1 MIIFKKLE
9 KLEKFNM
16 ETKVG
21 RNNFISL
28 FSIIGIL
35 LNILLSIFKITIGII
50 SNSIAI
56 LTDGLNN
63 MYDIFS
69 SFISFIGIKLADKE
83 ADDGHPYGHGRIEYV
98 ASLFISIIVFLMG
111 LEFLKASIIKI
122 INPED
127 VLINELMIVIL
138 IISILIKL
146 YIYAYNKEY
155 SKKLNSLS
163 MEAVAADSMSDI
175 LITSLVVA
183 NAFVFYIFKLNI
195 DGYVGVLISLFVLY
209 SGGSS
214 ALEAIHILIGVAPR
228 DKTFK
233 RLEDFIVDDKKF
245 LGIHHLVVHDY
256 GPNCLM
262 MTLHVEVS
270 AEFDFKDAYF
280 VQDEL
285 EKKIKKQFGY
295 NIFIK
300 LEPVNYAKKDKEVK
314 KLEKVIQSYIKD
326 YAVISNFRVTDNS
339 SHFIIFD
346 AKLKSGIGK
355 LRHTEGFLI
364 KEIKKHNPNYNIDIN
379 LKEDL

>member
-1 MIIFKKLE
+1 MLIFKKLE
-9 KLEKFNM
+9 KLDRFNVN
-16 ETKVG
+16 TKQG

-28 FSIIGIL
+28 FSVIGIL
-35 LNILLSIFKITIGII
+35 LNVLLSVFKIGIGII

-63 MYDIFS
+63 LYDIFS

-83 ADDGHPYGHGRIEYV
+83 ADDGHPYGHGRVEYV

-122 INPED
+122 IHPED
-127 VLINELMIVIL
+127 VFINILMIVIL
-138 IISILIKL
+138 IISILIKV
-146 YIYAYNKEY
+146 YIYTYNKVY

-163 MEAVAADSMSDI
+163 MEAVAADSMADV
-175 LITSLVVA
+175 LITSLVVL
-183 NAFVFYIFKLNI
+183 NAFIFYIFNLNI
-195 DGYVGVLISLFVLY
+195 DGYIGVLISLFVLY
-209 SGGSS
+209 SGGTS

-228 DKTFK
+228 DKTFN
-233 RLEDFIVDDKKF
+233 RLEKFIVDGEDF

-262 MTLHVEVS
+262 MTLHVEVNS
-270 AEFDFKDAYF
+270 KFDFKDAYF
-280 VQDEL
+280 VQDNL
-285 EKKIKKQFGY
+285 EKKIKKEFGY

-300 LEPVNYAKKDKEVK
+300 LEPVNYANTKKEIME
-314 KLEKVIQSYIKD
+314 LEKKIQSYIEE
-326 YAVISNFRVTDNS
+326 YATISNFRVTDNS

-346 AKLKSGIGK
+346 ARLKENVGK

-364 KEIKKHNPNYNIDIN
+364 KEIKKHNSDYNIDIN
-379 LKEDL
+379 LKDL